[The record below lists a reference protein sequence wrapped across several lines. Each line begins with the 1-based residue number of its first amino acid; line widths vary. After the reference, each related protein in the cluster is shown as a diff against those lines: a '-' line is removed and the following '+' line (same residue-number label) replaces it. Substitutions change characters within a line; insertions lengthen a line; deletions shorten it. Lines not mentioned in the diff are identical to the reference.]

1 VFYDYK
7 SYQITPN
14 LIMLNFHR
22 TLVVLV
28 NKTHQNYSN
37 LFLKSQIAVI
47 PPLLKTIT
55 SGGILKTTEPMPTTI
70 ITTDDLREFKIEL
83 LEDIE
88 ALLSKFNT
96 KPEPIS
102 WLRSADVKRKLNISN
117 TTLQKLR
124 NKKILKGHKIEGI
137 LFYDA
142 AEIDRILLES
152 AVQNEDNRA

>member
-1 VFYDYK
+1 
-7 SYQITPN
+7 
-14 LIMLNFHR
+14 
-22 TLVVLV
+22 
-28 NKTHQNYSN
+28 
-37 LFLKSQIAVI
+37 
-47 PPLLKTIT
+47 
-55 SGGILKTTEPMPTTI
+55 MPTSI

-88 ALLSKFNT
+88 ELLSKFNT

-124 NKKILKGHKIEGI
+124 NKEILKGHKIEGI

>member
-1 VFYDYK
+1 MFYDYK

-55 SGGILKTTEPMPTTI
+55 GGGILKTTEPMPTSI